1 MPVSEFACS
10 ILDAA
15 AVALALRFREG
26 FFGAVDLAATDRAD
40 VVLSLRRLVSRFAS
54 IQTDMAAELACAS
67 SGMTTPFPCAIFFAY
82 NICAGVT
89 ALGSVV
95 PGISSSTFLG
105 ACSLR
110 NLRQIDIEVL

>member
-10 ILDAA
+10 IVDAA

-40 VVLSLRRLVSRFAS
+40 VAVLRLSLRRLVSRFEP

-67 SGMTTPFPCAIFFAY
+67 SGMTT
-82 NICAGVT
+82 
-89 ALGSVV
+89 
-95 PGISSSTFLG
+95 TFTL
-105 ACSLR
+105 CNFLR
-110 NLRQIDIEVL
+110 V